1 MDDFFTASSSASVSA
16 TSPIVLESS
25 SEQPPNATNTNAA
38 AASSDTANG
47 TEDAAPDVKRCK
59 KLTSDVWEH
68 FTKYEITKTDKDGNK
83 VVEKWASCNSK
94 GCTYK
99 GPRTNARGNRGT
111 TVFKS
116 HLQNKHQIITGQ
128 QKLVLNKVEGN
139 ESMAAPATFRYDEA
153 TSLKKFYLSI
163 IMHEYP
169 FNIVEHE
176 YLVDFIHSL
185 RPTFPIKS
193 RPTVKKD
200 IINIFLD
207 EKKKL
212 YEYFKTVQCRFSAT
226 MDMWTSGQTKGYM
239 CITVHWIDE
248 NWCMQKR
255 IIKFNHV
262 QGNHSGK
269 NLGLHFYDCI
279 VDWNLDRK
287 LLSLSLDN
295 ASANDKCVEGLVTKF
310 SKNSLICDGAY
321 FFM

>member
-1 MDDFFTASSSASVSA
+1 MLVHCQPAMDDFFTASSSASVSA

-25 SEQPPNATNTNAA
+25 SEQPPNATNTSAA

-47 TEDAAPDVKRCK
+47 TEDVAPGVKRCK

-68 FTKYEITKTDKDGNK
+68 FTKYEITTTDKDGNK
-83 VVEKWASCNSK
+83 VVEKWARCNSK
-94 GCTYK
+94 GCNYK

-139 ESMAAPATFRYDEA
+139 ESMVAPATFRYDES

-169 FNIVEHE
+169 FNIVDHE

-185 RPTFPIKS
+185 HPTFPIKS
-193 RPTVKKD
+193 RPTVNKD
-200 IINIFLD
+200 IVNIFKE

-212 YEYFKTVQCRFSAT
+212 YEYFKTMQCQFSAT
-226 MDMWTSGQTKGYM
+226 MD
-239 CITVHWIDE
+239 I
-248 NWCMQKR
+248 
-255 IIKFNHV
+255 
-262 QGNHSGK
+262 
-269 NLGLHFYDCI
+269 
-279 VDWNLDRK
+279 
-287 LLSLSLDN
+287 
-295 ASANDKCVEGLVTKF
+295 
-310 SKNSLICDGAY
+310 
-321 FFM
+321 